1 MARRG
6 HTLTAVA
13 DGAAVLE
20 QARNGDF
27 DLVLMDFQMPT
38 LDGLS
43 ATRAIRAHEAATGKR
58 RTPVIAMT
66 ASVLAEHRRAS
77 VEVGMDGFATKPVDW
92 FTLSH
97 EIARVLGL
105 DQQQAERDA
114 IAVPAAAREVLN
126 RRAGLHR
133 WADKADVYAEALDH
147 FGRQYADLATTL
159 KMHAAGGSHQELR
172 MLAHKVRG
180 VAANVGLE
188 QLSDALSKLEQATNT
203 VPTDEREAAQALDSA
218 TAALGDALAAIRA
231 GSPQPTVAPEAAP
244 YDLARARRAG
254 GVLLQ
259 ALRRGALD
267 DAALSGLAAALA
279 GHPVA
284 PRVAQIQGA
293 IGDFEFDSALE
304 QLEAVMATLDE
315 QAPQD

>member
-1 MARRG
+1 
-6 HTLTAVA
+6 VA

-20 QARNGDF
+20 QAKAGEF
-27 DLVLMDFQMPT
+27 DLVLMDFQMPV

-43 ATRAIRAHEAATGKR
+43 ATRAIRAHEAATGRR

-77 VEVGMDGFATKPVDW
+77 VEVGMDGFASKPVDW

-105 DQQQAERDA
+105 AHPCADKDTAG
-114 IAVPAAAREVLN
+114 IPGPAREVLN
-126 RRAGLHR
+126 RRAGLRR
-133 WADKADVYAEALDH
+133 WADKADVYLEALEH
-147 FGRQYADLATTL
+147 FGRQYGDLATTL
-159 KMHAAGGSHQELR
+159 QLHAAGGAHQELR

-188 QLSDALSKLEQATNT
+188 QLSDALSKLEQATNA
-203 VPTDEREAAQALDSA
+203 VPTDEREAAAALEIS
-218 TAALGDALAAIRA
+218 TAALGEALNAIRA
-231 GSPQPTVAPEAAP
+231 GSAQPAPTLESSAAF
-244 YDLARARRAG
+244 DLTRARRAG
-254 GVLLQ
+254 GVLLE

-267 DAALSGLAAALA
+267 DGALAGLAAALA

-284 PRVAQIQGA
+284 PRVAQVQSA
-293 IGDFEFDSALE
+293 IGDFEFDVALE
-304 QLEAVMATLDE
+304 QLETVMATLAE
-315 QAPQD
+315 QD

>member
-1 MARRG
+1 
-6 HTLTAVA
+6 
-13 DGAAVLE
+13 
-20 QARNGDF
+20 
-27 DLVLMDFQMPT
+27 MDFQMPT
-38 LDGLS
+38 LDGLA
-43 ATRAIRAHEAATGKR
+43 ATREIRAHEAATGKR

-92 FTLSH
+92 FSLSH
-97 EIARVLGL
+97 EIARVLGF
-105 DQQQAERDA
+105 DQQQANPDLAA
-114 IAVPAAAREVLN
+114 IPAPAREVLN

-159 KMHAAGGSHQELR
+159 QMHAAGGSHQALR

-188 QLSDALSKLEQATNT
+188 RLSDALSKLEQATN
-203 VPTDEREAAQALDSA
+203 VLPTDEREAAAALEAS
-218 TAALGDALAAIRA
+218 TAALGEALAAIRA
-231 GSPQPTVAPEAAP
+231 GSPQPTLAPEAAP

-267 DAALSGLAAALA
+267 DAALAGLAASLA
-279 GHPVA
+279 GHSVA
-284 PRVAQIQGA
+284 PRVAQIQRA

-315 QAPQD
+315 